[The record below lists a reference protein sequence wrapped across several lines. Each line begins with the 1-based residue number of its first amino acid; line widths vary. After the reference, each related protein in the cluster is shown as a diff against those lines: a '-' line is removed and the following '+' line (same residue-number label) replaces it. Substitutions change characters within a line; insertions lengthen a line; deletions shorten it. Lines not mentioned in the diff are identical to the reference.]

1 MGGLLEYWHTG
12 VVGPLADALVV
23 LTNFL
28 GSYGLAIVVFTIA
41 VKFIL
46 LPLTIQQIRSS
57 KAMMEIQPKLKELQ
71 KKYGKDREK
80 LMQEQM
86 RLYKEHKVNPAA
98 GCLPLLIQM
107 PIWFGLYQALITLS
121 GRPEFAQS
129 GFLWIRS
136 LATVE
141 GPPYIL
147 AILTGV
153 TQWVIQRMMAPRT
166 DDPQQKMMNQMM
178 QFMPLMFMI
187 FAFQVPAGLVLY
199 WVTSNL
205 FTFAQQYFTTGWG
218 SLVPEG
224 GWGTLGSSI
233 GGLLG
238 RGASNKP
245 APRATAKSTRA
256 RVPSTEPSSN
266 GSRVAS
272 LNNSTDNGTSE
283 SRMAPGK
290 AEEEAAIQQ
299 ARAAAH
305 PSGSRKKKKG
315 RRR

>member
-1 MGGLLEYWHTG
+1 LGGLLEFWNVG
-12 VVGPLADALVV
+12 VVASLADALII

-28 GSYGLAIVVFTIA
+28 GSYGLAIIVFTIV

-57 KAMMEIQPKLKELQ
+57 RAMMEIQPKLKELQ
-71 KKYGKDREK
+71 KKYGKDRER

-86 RLYKEHKVNPAA
+86 RLYKEHNVNPAA
-98 GCLPLLIQM
+98 GCLPMLIQM
-107 PIWFGLYQALITLS
+107 PVWFGLYQALRMLS
-121 GRPEFAQS
+121 GRPEFAHS
-129 GFLWIRS
+129 GFLWIPS

-153 TQWVIQRMMAPRT
+153 TQWVVQRMMAPRT
-166 DDPQQKMMNQMM
+166 DDPQQKTMNQMM

-218 SLVPEG
+218 SLVPVG
-224 GWGTLGSSI
+224 GWGSLGSSI
-233 GGLLG
+233 GGLFGGNTSARTSTKAGLKG
-238 RGASNKP
+238 
-245 APRATAKSTRA
+245 TRA
-256 RVPSTEPSSN
+256 IAASTEPSSN
-266 GSRVAS
+266 GSRAS
-272 LNNSTDNGTSE
+272 VLNNAVNDGSSGSE
-283 SRMAPGK
+283 PARR
-290 AEEEAAIQQ
+290 EQEEAVIQQ
-299 ARAAAH
+299 AKAATQ
-305 PSGSRKKKKG
+305 PSGSRRKKKG